1 VRTGGPSERTNLSR
15 VRDIFGPPLKAAALS
30 AFICGLVLLLLNP
43 PSLSG
48 LSGLLALLAGAVA
61 IVLLTAWATVALI
74 GREMPEPEFRR
85 LVDRSEA
92 LARMPPPDRPPS
104 EFDELVMKALD
115 DLPEPFRELLE
126 DTPVIVSSRG
136 REHRAYGHYLGGTI
150 ARDTYPD
157 RIVIYQ
163 DTLERDFGHDPALLR
178 AQVERT
184 VRHELAH
191 HLGWGERGVRGL
203 GL

>member
-1 VRTGGPSERTNLSR
+1 MKESL
-15 VRDIFGPPLKAAALS
+15 GPPLRAAAIT
-30 AFICGLVLLLLNP
+30 AFVAAVVLLILDP
-43 PSLSG
+43 PSLAG
-48 LSGLLALLAGAVA
+48 IKGVLALVVGAIA
-61 IVLLTAWATVALI
+61 IVLVSAWVTVMMI

-92 LARMPPPDRPPS
+92 LATLPPPEHPPT
-104 EFDELVMKALD
+104 EFDELVMRALD
-115 DLPEPFRELLE
+115 DLPEEFRELLE
-126 DTPVIVSSRG
+126 RTPVIVSHRG
-136 REHRAYGHYLGGTI
+136 HEHHAYGHYIGGTV
-150 ARDTYPD
+150 AREHHPD

-163 DTLERDFGHDPALLR
+163 DTLERDFGHDPKLLR

-191 HLGWGERGVRGL
+191 HLGWGERGVRDL